1 MDGEYLFLMVG
12 TVVAPTLVL
21 LIIQAAAFP
30 LILQTEEV
38 TDKVCQCYYGDNA
51 GFVLY
56 QTNSFDLW
64 REEQCIFL
72 AIYNTEHS
80 LLVLSTIL

>member
-1 MDGEYLFLMVG
+1 MDGKYLFLMVG
-12 TVVAPTLVL
+12 IVVAPMTVL

-30 LILQTEEV
+30 LTLQTEEV

-56 QTNSFDLW
+56 QTNSFDL
-64 REEQCIFL
+64 
-72 AIYNTEHS
+72 
-80 LLVLSTIL
+80 

>member
-1 MDGEYLFLMVG
+1 MVG
-12 TVVAPTLVL
+12 IVVALTLVL

-56 QTNSFDLW
+56 QTNSFDL
-64 REEQCIFL
+64 
-72 AIYNTEHS
+72 
-80 LLVLSTIL
+80 